1 MEKGNKVEI
10 INTGDIWEGKHGTVI
25 AEEDGQVEVRVNF
38 ETQNG
43 TEQVIEIFN
52 KENLKMERQD
62 ESLNEQIVD
71 EARSKAHIILTAEV
85 YQGDYT
91 EPIDYEGEGE
101 TNAEALREIFKNLY
115 YEQFGVDTFEEDYAG
130 GWIYESSNGFDPE
143 TFKAELEEDIK
154 ERKEELQNNPE
165 DFDLEDNETPDE
177 IIKEIDNID
186 VNKAISDY
194 FKHYDVDQNVYE
206 SNDEYKI
213 VDLIW
218 DTFGGGDE
226 WWLLKIYDTV
236 NREYLYKHKYN
247 ESLDESLNYEKPE
260 DIIHPYVYL
269 QDLDDKEIPAWNFA
283 SRIATAENVE
293 EGFVLKCAEDNGYK
307 IFSVEAPSFFR
318 TIIAAKEVKLEDIQE
333 EYADFLQGNAVIY
346 EMK

>member
-38 ETQNG
+38 ETENG

-52 KENLKMERQD
+52 KENLKMERED
-62 ESLNEQIVD
+62 ESLNEQALN
-71 EARSKAHIILTAEV
+71 EMKSKAHIILTAEV

-101 TNAEALREIFKNLY
+101 TNAEALREIFKNLNAEY
-115 YEQFGVDTFEEDYAG
+115 LGDTFEEDYANG
-130 GWIYESSNGFDPE
+130 LIYVADYGFDPE
-143 TFKAELEEDIK
+143 TFKVDLEEAIK
-154 ERKEELQNNPE
+154 ETKEEIQNNPE
-165 DFDLEDNETPDE
+165 EFTEDTEFTPDE
-177 IIKEIDNID
+177 LIKQIDNID

-194 FKHYDVDQNVYE
+194 FKYYGVDQNVYE
-206 SNDEYKI
+206 SDDE
-213 VDLIW
+213 DQLIRLIER
-218 DTFGGGDE
+218 TFGSGDE
-226 WWLLKIYDTV
+226 WYLLKIYDTV
-236 NREYLYKHKYN
+236 NRKYLYKHKYN
-247 ESLDESLNYEKPE
+247 ESLEESLNYEKTD
-260 DIIHPYVYL
+260 DIIHQYVYL
-269 QDLDDKEIPAWNFA
+269 QDLDDKEIPAWNF
-283 SRIATAENVE
+283 STRIATAENVE
-293 EGFVLKCAEDNGYK
+293 EGFVLKCAEDHNYK
-307 IFSVEAPSFFR
+307 VFAVEAPSFFR